1 MLTRWCNMRS
11 DRIRDMRSRGM
22 RMRDGRN
29 PYGSKGGYVVSDKR
43 GRLLRAFPCYYIL
56 FVDEGRQIS

>member
-1 MLTRWCNMRS
+1 MRM

-29 PYGSKGGYVVSDKR
+29 PYQSYNTCGTGTCGSV
-43 GRLLRAFPCYYIL
+43 L
-56 FVDEGRQIS
+56 